1 MIRPLL
7 LTSAVLMLAACGA
20 PDPEPTPAAP
30 PAAPGNPAPSATP
43 AATNAATNAVTAEG
57 WGPLR
62 VGMTRAEVETAL
74 GADSNPGAVGGADPA
89 SCDTFHPERAPA
101 GLRVM
106 VENGVLTSIWLAR
119 DATLKTDRGFGVGD
133 PATAIKAAYGA
144 AGTAS
149 PHKYSEPPAEYITA
163 WSSGGGT
170 GYVENPAARGI
181 NYHIGDDGRVQQVAA
196 GGPSIQYVE
205 GCA

>member
-7 LTSAVLMLAACGA
+7 LTSAVLTLAACGA
-20 PDPEPTPAAP
+20 PEPEPSPAAP
-30 PAAPGNPAPSATP
+30 SGQPAEPSAPATP
-43 AATNAATNAVTAEG
+43 VDANAVTAQG

-62 VGMTRAEVETAL
+62 IGMTRAEVEAAL
-74 GADSNPGAVGGADPA
+74 GPDANPDAVGGPDPE
-89 SCDTFHPERAPA
+89 SCDMFRPERAPQ
-101 GLRVM
+101 GLMVM
-106 VENGVLTSIWLAR
+106 IENGVLTSLWLSR

-133 PATAIKAAYGA
+133 EAEAIKAAYGTTA
-144 AGTAS
+144 TAS

-163 WSSGGGT
+163 WSSGGGAD
-170 GYVENPAARGI
+170 YVQDPAARGI
-181 NYHIGDDGRVQQVAA
+181 SYHIGNDGRVQHVAA